1 MTLEEVLRAAPTD
14 DAADAADDDDAPGD
28 VERGPDDAVRRR
40 GRGAGTGTGAE
51 VGRPTRERG
60 GRRGR
65 RGGRAPK
72 TTRARRRVST
82 RMRSTPSS
90 IDSPRTP
97 TRTRR
102 GTSST
107 RRTERSR
114 TNEYR
119 GRTRGRSPG
128 SHSPVGSRRVS
139 SARGWIGWR
148 LVTTPTSFSRG
159 TAIASTRRRR
169 HGLWRRCGRCRGRS
183 RNGARRCEETCD
195 VNAALASLGSLAS

>member
-1 MTLEEVLRAAPTD
+1 MLCIFHQLETCFTYFFRFEIAKSYFSIKKHYRKMFSELPKS
-14 DAADAADDDDAPGD
+14 
-28 VERGPDDAVRRR
+28 
-40 GRGAGTGTGAE
+40 AE
-51 VGRPTRERG
+51 NSRNTPLYDPRDIGVKRQFSALKDRHLL
-60 GRRGR
+60 
-65 RGGRAPK
+65 K
-72 TTRARRRVST
+72 LL
-82 RMRSTPSS
+82 RSTPSS

-148 LVTTPTSFSRG
+148 RVTPPTSFSRG

-169 HGLWRRCGRCRGRS
+169 YGLWRRCGRCRGRS